1 MTITVARFNDR
12 FVRIVRT
19 QEHVAFS
26 PEPNWILVEFDI
38 HLPEH
43 KRQQRRWVPADT
55 RFDWVR
61 TFRF

>member
-1 MTITVARFNDR
+1 MTTVARFNDS

-19 QEHVAFS
+19 QAHVAFS
-26 PEPNWILVEFDI
+26 QQRDWVLIEHDL

-43 KRQQRRWVPADT
+43 KRHNRRWVPAAT

-61 TFRF
+61 DFSF

>member
-1 MTITVARFNDR
+1 MTITVARFNDQ

-26 PEPNWILVEFDI
+26 PQLNWILVEYDI
-38 HLPEH
+38 DLPQH

-61 TFRF
+61 QWQF

>member
-1 MTITVARFNDR
+1 MLIARIDNR

-19 QEHVAFS
+19 AHHVAFS
-26 PEPNWILVEFDI
+26 QQTDWILIEHDI

-43 KRQQRRWVPADT
+43 KRLNRRWVPAAT

-61 TFRF
+61 DFVS